1 MKSYCEIYVPDGW
14 AKTTKE
20 TPDYLARSS
29 WPQVEKINDNA
40 FDLTILTNVKEED
53 DPSNNKEQLILN
65 FTHKNNEISL
75 VEETG
80 VIKRS
85 SILDNEIEK
94 GGQEFTYL
102 LKVIDHNT
110 NTTMYYD
117 VKLAR
122 VEMEK
127 NKNTEINSENSLDEH
142 LEVIAKL
149 DDDNPFDTEFD
160 EPEEYKKEK

>member
-1 MKSYCEIYVPDGW
+1 
-14 AKTTKE
+14 
-20 TPDYLARSS
+20 
-29 WPQVEKINDNA
+29 
-40 FDLTILTNVKEED
+40 
-53 DPSNNKEQLILN
+53 
-65 FTHKNNEISL
+65 
-75 VEETG
+75 
-80 VIKRS
+80 
-85 SILDNEIEK
+85 
-94 GGQEFTYL
+94 
-102 LKVIDHNT
+102 
-110 NTTMYYD
+110 MYYD